1 MKEDRLKDIRDK
13 MSDYEAEVPQDL
25 WSAIDSAV
33 GRRQQKKLWIR
44 AGRYAAAAVVVAAI
58 GLGIYI
64 LQPDSTLVVHSESNP
79 NTRAQASANN
89 APAVTSADADPGN
102 NSAAEIRASEFE
114 HTPYA
119 TLAEAKP
126 VIVEGVEGTSSMQI
140 KSDGDSLNVHP
151 VDSNESASEAFTHS
165 LPPISHEVK
174 QDKTV
179 TYNSRQRDRQQQQEA
194 YDSGRLAASLYT
206 TAGTGG
212 TSMQRYTSFGLMG
225 IDPGDANW
233 KDDPYMGMLVTNKG
247 HLADRRVRHRLPVH
261 AGASIAYR
269 INDRVSVETGIA
281 YSYLSADIHEGS
293 DSYYFAGEQS
303 LHYVGIPV
311 GVRVRAMSWKN
322 FDIYVGA
329 GFEADKCV
337 SGTLK
342 KSYVINGQTR
352 DDGHESISIRPLQ
365 WSVNAGAGVQYNIS
379 SMVGIYAEPGLSYYF
394 DNGSNIETIYSEKP
408 LNFNLNIGLRVSFG
422 RDNRLRSFLSA
433 TQNRASYD

>member
-13 MSDYEAEVPQDL
+13 MSDYEDEVPQDL

-126 VIVEGVEGTSSMQI
+126 VIVEVVEGTSSMQI
-140 KSDGDSLNVHP
+140 KSDDESLNVHP

-194 YDSGRLAASLYT
+194 YDSGRLAASIYT

-329 GFEADKCV
+329 GFKADKCV

-342 KSYVINGQTR
+342 KAYVINGQTR

-365 WSVNAGAGVQYNIS
+365 WSVNAGAGVQYNFS

-422 RDNRLRSFLSA
+422 SR
-433 TQNRASYD
+433 

>member
-44 AGRYAAAAVVVAAI
+44 AGRYAAAAVVVATI

-126 VIVEGVEGTSSMQI
+126 VIVEVVEGTSSMQI
-140 KSDGDSLNVHP
+140 KSDGESLNVHP

-194 YDSGRLAASLYT
+194 YDSGRLAASIYT

-337 SGTLK
+337 SGTIK
-342 KSYVINGQTR
+342 KTYVINGQTR

-365 WSVNAGAGVQYNIS
+365 WSVNAGAGVQYNVS

-422 RDNRLRSFLSA
+422 SR
-433 TQNRASYD
+433 

>member
-64 LQPDSTLVVHSESNP
+64 LQPDSSLVVHSESNP

-140 KSDGDSLNVHP
+140 KSDGESLNVHP

-194 YDSGRLAASLYT
+194 YDSGRLAASIYT

-212 TSMQRYTSFGLMG
+212 TSMQRYASFGLMG

-422 RDNRLRSFLSA
+422 SR
-433 TQNRASYD
+433 

>member
-44 AGRYAAAAVVVAAI
+44 AGRYAAAAVVVATI

-64 LQPDSTLVVHSESNP
+64 LQPDSSLVVHSESNP

-102 NSAAEIRASEFE
+102 NSAAEIRASEFV

-126 VIVEGVEGTSSMQI
+126 VIVEVVEGTSSMQI
-140 KSDGDSLNVHP
+140 KSDDESLNVHP

-194 YDSGRLAASLYT
+194 YDSGRLAASIYT

-342 KSYVINGQTR
+342 KTYVINGQTR

-422 RDNRLRSFLSA
+422 SR
-433 TQNRASYD
+433 